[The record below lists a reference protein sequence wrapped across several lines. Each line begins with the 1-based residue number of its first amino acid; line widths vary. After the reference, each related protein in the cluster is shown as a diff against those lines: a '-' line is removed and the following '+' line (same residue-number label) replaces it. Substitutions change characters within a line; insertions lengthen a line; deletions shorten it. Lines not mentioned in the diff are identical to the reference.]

1 MREFELI
8 DAIRRSNPS
17 LGRTVVVPPGD
28 DLGMIRLFEGADL
41 LAGVDQV
48 VAGVHLA
55 ADASPEAYGRKVM
68 NRSLSD
74 VAAMAC
80 VPIGA
85 LVSAVLPN
93 DLMSDS
99 QWSIAFADAARDAA
113 LAFDVP
119 LFGGDVATFPAGAGV
134 FTAAATILAV
144 PDDSVDGRVVLR
156 SGASPGD
163 RLYVSGSYGCS
174 LDPDGG
180 GHHLEFVPR
189 VELARRLH
197 AELGDA
203 LTSMI
208 DVSDGLASEIGHL
221 AQESEVSISLD
232 AGAVPR
238 RHGADTVRALADG
251 EDYELCFTV
260 GPGGVLPSELDGI
273 PLTHV
278 GGVDVG
284 RGVAIHEDGRPV
296 VLDRT
301 GWEHAE

>member
-8 DAIRRSNPS
+8 EAIRRSNPD
-17 LGRTVVVPPGD
+17 LGPSVIVPPGD
-28 DLGMIRLFEGADL
+28 DLGMVRLPEGTEL

-55 ADASPEAYGRKVM
+55 ADAPPGAYGRKVV

-80 VPIGA
+80 IPVGA
-85 LVSAVLPN
+85 LVTAVLPTE
-93 DLMSDS
+93 LMSDDE
-99 QWSIAFADAARDAA
+99 WSLAFAKAAREAA

-119 LFGGDVATFPAGAGV
+119 LFGGDVATFPMGAGA
-134 FTAAATILAV
+134 FTASATVLAV
-144 PDDSVDGRVVLR
+144 PDGEVGGRVVLR
-156 SGASPGD
+156 NGASPGD
-163 RLYVSGSYGCS
+163 RLYVSGRFGCS
-174 LDPDGG
+174 LDADGG
-180 GHHLEFVPR
+180 GHHLDFVPR

-203 LTSMI
+203 LTAMI

-221 AQESEVSISLD
+221 AAESEVSISLD

-238 RHGADTVRALADG
+238 RHGADAIRALSDG

-260 GPGGVLPSELDGI
+260 GPGGVVPSELDGVL
-273 PLTHV
+273 LTRV
-278 GGVDVG
+278 GEVDVG
-284 RGVAIHEDGRPV
+284 GGVVMHEDGRPV
-296 VLDRT
+296 ALDRT